1 MSSRPKIT
9 CSIGELFDKYS
20 ILMIKKEKIEDKIK
34 KKNIKSEMELLYE
47 ENEILRSETNL
58 NYINN
63 LYKIN
68 LKLWNLEDKIREK
81 SSKKEFDN
89 EYLSTSE
96 NIHIT
101 NDLRYKIKN
110 DININL
116 NSFLREEKEYNF
128 CDIKDRIL
136 LNKGKLEYKNG
147 KYTESLIILTQ
158 LVKKY
163 NFSSNLSP
171 FKYEL
176 MFCYISILLIF
187 NLPLEY
193 INEVKFMLKIIDS
206 VHLSINLKE
215 YCLTQIGY
223 YYLNNHL
230 YINSYPYLHLQNYIS
245 SELVPKDKMNFFKE
259 FNINKI
265 LFIYDAG
272 GLGDNINYSRF
283 IPYICNKYKSNKII
297 WGISDKLHWIFK
309 KLFKDIKNLKIV
321 DINNKKEIPL
331 DFDYYCNTISLIKFL
346 KLKYSDILNFSPID
360 LKEVNGDTSF
370 KNKIKEFKSQYKY
383 IFILNWK
390 GNINNSQEKYNRKM
404 NLKEAIPL
412 FQIPNIK
419 WIALNKDVTE
429 EESYLLKKYNVLNLG
444 KEIDNTNDAFKNTI
458 SILKMS
464 NCCFST
470 DTSFLHLS
478 AGLKIKT
485 VALLT
490 LGPYWLWNGEIS
502 NWYPNITLI
511 KQKELGNWNYVI
523 KSVEKFIKEIEIIN

>member
-176 MFCYISILLIF
+176 MFCYISILLICIQ
-187 NLPLEY
+187 PLVTDD
-193 INEVKFMLKIIDS
+193 IPVAS
-206 VHLSINLKE
+206 
-215 YCLTQIGY
+215 
-223 YYLNNHL
+223 
-230 YINSYPYLHLQNYIS
+230 
-245 SELVPKDKMNFFKE
+245 PK
-259 FNINKI
+259 
-265 LFIYDAG
+265 
-272 GLGDNINYSRF
+272 
-283 IPYICNKYKSNKII
+283 
-297 WGISDKLHWIFK
+297 
-309 KLFKDIKNLKIV
+309 
-321 DINNKKEIPL
+321 
-331 DFDYYCNTISLIKFL
+331 
-346 KLKYSDILNFSPID
+346 
-360 LKEVNGDTSF
+360 
-370 KNKIKEFKSQYKY
+370 
-383 IFILNWK
+383 
-390 GNINNSQEKYNRKM
+390 
-404 NLKEAIPL
+404 
-412 FQIPNIK
+412 
-419 WIALNKDVTE
+419 
-429 EESYLLKKYNVLNLG
+429 
-444 KEIDNTNDAFKNTI
+444 
-458 SILKMS
+458 
-464 NCCFST
+464 
-470 DTSFLHLS
+470 
-478 AGLKIKT
+478 
-485 VALLT
+485 
-490 LGPYWLWNGEIS
+490 
-502 NWYPNITLI
+502 
-511 KQKELGNWNYVI
+511 
-523 KSVEKFIKEIEIIN
+523 